1 MYVMIFDYLDWAQTS
16 RPIQS
21 LLCVDTSCLKDD
33 EIVVTQSKHIKEIQ
47 FLLSIISLNSKQ
59 QFG

>member
-1 MYVMIFDYLDWAQTS
+1 MYVMIFDYLDWAQIS

-21 LLCVDTSCLKDD
+21 LCVDTSCLRDD
-33 EIVVTQSKHIKEIQ
+33 EIVVTQSIHIKDTH